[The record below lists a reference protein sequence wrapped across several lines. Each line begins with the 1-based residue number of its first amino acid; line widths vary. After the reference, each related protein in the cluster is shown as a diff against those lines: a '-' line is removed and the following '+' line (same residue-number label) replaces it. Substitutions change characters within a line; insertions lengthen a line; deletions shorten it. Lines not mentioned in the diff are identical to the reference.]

1 MSATATSAPSATSAI
16 SINRLSKVF
25 HDKQG
30 ERRAVDGISF
40 DARKGEIF
48 GLLGPNGAGKTTT
61 LRILAT
67 LLKPTSGTATLE
79 GFDIVREPAQVRARI
94 GFLTGDMG
102 LYARLTPRE
111 ILRFFG
117 TFYGLSGDRL

>member
-1 MSATATSAPSATSAI
+1 MSPTAVSAI
-16 SINRLSKVF
+16 STISVERISKVF
-25 HDKQG
+25 G
-30 ERRAVDGISF
+30 ERRAVHGISF

-61 LRILAT
+61 LRVLAT
-67 LLKPTSGTATLE
+67 LLKPTSGTASLD
-79 GFDIVREPAQVRARI
+79 GFDIVREPEEVRARI

-117 TFYGLSGDRL
+117 AFHRMSGAHLRTR